1 MYKMGCTDKSKRT
14 GPIMTNSA
22 ALRVLYDL
30 AGGRMKTWG
39 ALGRELGAIL
49 GEEAAAGQAGA
60 GLCSQ
65 PPVNVD
71 DIYKRNR
78 PWPSGFGPKEYCRA
92 FRKYADEG
100 HASHYGAL
108 LKVQQSLEAS
118 NAYTPQVKAL
128 VENIRPGADDQEVA
142 EGLERVME
150 AIVETARPYNKVGK
164 LVEPM
169 PRESERSRE
178 TRGASG
184 AMERQVARGLTAA
197 AVRGVDG
204 APDMDGFAAR
214 SGVCVPG
221 TMVPAARAAGCTL
234 GAVVPVAR
242 AAGCG
247 SVTVSDAAL
256 SAQTC
261 PSATGAGCDSHVT
274 MAVASCEEIGLPHV
288 VQLLESCAF
297 GKTGVE
303 ILMCVVPARLFGA
316 PALEIDL
323 AQACEQGLSPRVRAA
338 LAQELCCDSG
348 LACRAMRRSCETL
361 VASAAMDAD
370 RVFSCATSLFAV
382 PSDYPASAELSRARS
397 FYTRYADGDAAR
409 ALLCLILMGLVG
421 ISGVNRIMMCPD
433 VGLLFAR

>member
-1 MYKMGCTDKSKRT
+1 MGRADKNKHAE
-14 GPIMTNSA
+14 PIMTNSA

-39 ALGRELGAIL
+39 ALGRELGAML

-60 GLCSQ
+60 SLCSL

-118 NAYTPQVKAL
+118 NAYTPQIKAL
-128 VENIRPGADDQEVA
+128 MENIRPDADDREVA

-150 AIVETARPYNKVGK
+150 AIVETARPYNKVGSPAGP
-164 LVEPM
+164 V
-169 PRESERSRE
+169 PREDERCGEAGE
-178 TRGASG
+178 TCSA
-184 AMERQVARGLTAA
+184 ERQIACGFAA
-197 AVRGVDG
+197 AATRGVDYKLG
-204 APDMDGFAAR
+204 IDGPVLVAA
-214 SGVCVPG
+214 GHMTG
-221 TMVPAARAAGCTL
+221 TVAPAARAVGHEP
-234 GAVVPVAR
+234 GASANAV
-242 AAGCG
+242 
-247 SVTVSDAAL
+247 L

-261 PSATGAGCDSHVT
+261 PFATGKDCDSRAA
-274 MAVASCEEIGLPHV
+274 MAITSSGEMSLSHIVR
-288 VQLLESCAF
+288 LLESCAF

-303 ILMCVVPARLFGA
+303 ILMCVVPARLLGA
-316 PALEIDL
+316 PALNADL
-323 AQACEQGLSPRVRAA
+323 TQACEQGLSPQAQAA

-348 LACRAMRRSCETL
+348 LACRSMRRSCEAL
-361 VASAAMDAD
+361 VAGGAIDAD
-370 RVFSCATSLFAV
+370 RVFSCATSLFAALSGR
-382 PSDYPASAELSRARS
+382 PTGAELSRARS

-409 ALLCLILMGLVG
+409 ALLCLILTGLVG
-421 ISGVNRIMMCPD
+421 ISGFNRIMMCPE
-433 VGLLFAR
+433 VGLLFAH

>member
-1 MYKMGCTDKSKRT
+1 
-14 GPIMTNSA
+14 MTNSA

-39 ALGRELGAIL
+39 ALGRELGAML

-60 GLCSQ
+60 VASSL

-128 VENIRPGADDQEVA
+128 MENIRPDADDREVA

-150 AIVETARPYNKVGK
+150 TIVETARPYNKVGK
-164 LVEPM
+164 LDDSAS
-169 PRESERSRE
+169 RESVRSGEASETCSTERH
-178 TRGASG
+178 
-184 AMERQVARGLTAA
+184 VACDLAA
-197 AVRGVDG
+197 AATRGVDCKRG
-204 APDMDGFAAR
+204 IDGPA
-214 SGVCVPG
+214 
-221 TMVPAARAAGCTL
+221 MVAAGRTTDTV
-234 GAVVPVAR
+234 APVAR
-242 AAGCG
+242 AMGHEPGTAHN
-247 SVTVSDAAL
+247 AAL
-256 SAQTC
+256 PAQTC
-261 PSATGAGCDSHVT
+261 SSAAGAGCDSHVS
-274 MAVASCEEIGLPHV
+274 MATASCEEIGLPRI

-303 ILMCVVPARLFGA
+303 ILMCVVPARLLGA
-316 PALEIDL
+316 PALNADL
-323 AQACEQGLSPRVRAA
+323 TQACEQGLSPQAQAA

-361 VASAAMDAD
+361 VTSGAMDAD
-370 RVFSCATSLFAV
+370 RVFSRATSLFAA
-382 PSDYPASAELSRARS
+382 PFGYPAGAEHSRALS
-397 FYTRYADGDAAR
+397 LYTRYADGDAAR
-409 ALLCLILMGLVG
+409 ALFCLVLMGLVG
-421 ISGVNRIMMCPD
+421 ISGFNRIMMCPE
-433 VGLLFAR
+433 VGLLFAH

>member
-1 MYKMGCTDKSKRT
+1 MGRADKNKHAES
-14 GPIMTNSA
+14 IMTNSA

-39 ALGRELGAIL
+39 ALGRELGAML

-60 GLCSQ
+60 SLCSL

-118 NAYTPQVKAL
+118 NAYTPQIKAL
-128 VENIRPGADDQEVA
+128 MENIRPDADDREVA

-150 AIVETARPYNKVGK
+150 AIVETARPYNKVGSPAGP
-164 LVEPM
+164 V
-169 PRESERSRE
+169 PREDERCGEAGE
-178 TRGASG
+178 TCSA
-184 AMERQVARGLTAA
+184 ERQIACGSAA
-197 AVRGVDG
+197 AATRGVDCKLG
-204 APDMDGFAAR
+204 IDGPVLAAA
-214 SGVCVPG
+214 GHMTG
-221 TMVPAARAAGCTL
+221 TVAPAARAVGHEP
-234 GAVVPVAR
+234 GASANAV
-242 AAGCG
+242 
-247 SVTVSDAAL
+247 L

-261 PSATGAGCDSHVT
+261 PFATGKDCDSRAA
-274 MAVASCEEIGLPHV
+274 MAITSSGEMSLSHIVR
-288 VQLLESCAF
+288 LLESCAF

-303 ILMCVVPARLFGA
+303 ILMCVVPARLLGA
-316 PALEIDL
+316 PALNADL
-323 AQACEQGLSPRVRAA
+323 TQACEQGLSPQAQAA

-348 LACRAMRRSCETL
+348 LACRSMRRSCEAL
-361 VASAAMDAD
+361 VAGGAIDAD
-370 RVFSCATSLFAV
+370 RVFSCATSLFAALSSR
-382 PSDYPASAELSRARS
+382 PTGAELSRARS

-409 ALLCLILMGLVG
+409 ALLCLILTGLVG
-421 ISGVNRIMMCPD
+421 ISGFNRIMMCPE
-433 VGLLFAR
+433 VGLLFAH

>member
-1 MYKMGCTDKSKRT
+1 MGRADKNKHAE
-14 GPIMTNSA
+14 PIMTNSA

-39 ALGRELGAIL
+39 ALGRELGAML

-60 GLCSQ
+60 SLCSL

-118 NAYTPQVKAL
+118 NAYTPQIKAL
-128 VENIRPGADDQEVA
+128 MENIRPDADDREVA

-150 AIVETARPYNKVGK
+150 AIVETARPYNKVGSPAGP
-164 LVEPM
+164 V
-169 PRESERSRE
+169 PREDERCGEAGE
-178 TRGASG
+178 TCSA
-184 AMERQVARGLTAA
+184 ERQIACGFAA
-197 AVRGVDG
+197 AATRGVDYKLG
-204 APDMDGFAAR
+204 IDGPVLVAA
-214 SGVCVPG
+214 GHMTG
-221 TMVPAARAAGCTL
+221 TVAPAARAVGHEP
-234 GAVVPVAR
+234 GASANAV
-242 AAGCG
+242 
-247 SVTVSDAAL
+247 L

-261 PSATGAGCDSHVT
+261 PFATGKDCDSRAA
-274 MAVASCEEIGLPHV
+274 MAITSSGEMSLSHIVR
-288 VQLLESCAF
+288 LLESCAF

-303 ILMCVVPARLFGA
+303 ILMCVVPARLLGA
-316 PALEIDL
+316 PALNADL
-323 AQACEQGLSPRVRAA
+323 TQACEQGLSPQAQAA

-348 LACRAMRRSCETL
+348 LACRSMRRSCEAL
-361 VASAAMDAD
+361 VAGGAIDAD
-370 RVFSCATSLFAV
+370 RVFSCATSLFAALSSR
-382 PSDYPASAELSRARS
+382 PTGAELSRARS

-409 ALLCLILMGLVG
+409 ALLCLILTGLVG
-421 ISGVNRIMMCPD
+421 ISGFNRIMMCPE
-433 VGLLFAR
+433 VGLLFAH

>member
-1 MYKMGCTDKSKRT
+1 MGCTDKSKRT
-14 GPIMTNSA
+14 DPIMTNSA

-39 ALGRELGAIL
+39 ALGRELGAML
-49 GEEAAAGQAGA
+49 GEDLAAGKPSVVAS
-60 GLCSQ
+60 GL

-128 VENIRPGADDQEVA
+128 VENIRPDADDREVA
-142 EGLERVME
+142 ENLERVME
-150 AIVETARPYNKVGK
+150 AIIETARPYNKVGK
-164 LVEPM
+164 LVNSA
-169 PRESERSRE
+169 PREGERGGEAGSEACS
-178 TRGASG
+178 T
-184 AMERQVARGLTAA
+184 ERQVASDFAA
-197 AVRGVDG
+197 AVACGVDCG
-204 APDMDGFAAR
+204 
-214 SGVCVPG
+214 PG
-221 TMVPAARAAGCTL
+221 MGGPAMVVAGYATDAVVPAARAMGHEP
-234 GAVVPVAR
+234 GG
-242 AAGCG
+242 AAG
-247 SVTVSDAAL
+247 AAL
-256 SAQTC
+256 PAQTC
-261 PSATGAGCDSHVT
+261 PSAAGAGCDSHAAIAT
-274 MAVASCEEIGLPHV
+274 ASCEEIGLPRI

-303 ILMCVVPARLFGA
+303 ILTRVVPARLFGA

-323 AQACEQGLSPRVRAA
+323 AQACEQGLSPRAQAA

-348 LACRAMRRSCETL
+348 LACRSMRRSCETL
-361 VASAAMDAD
+361 VTSAAMDAD
-370 RVFSCATSLFAV
+370 KVFSCAASLFAA
-382 PSDYPASAELSRARS
+382 PSGCPAGAVLSRARS

-409 ALLCLILMGLVG
+409 ALLCLILTGLVG
-421 ISGVNRIMMCPD
+421 ISGFNRIMMCPD
-433 VGLLFAR
+433 VGLLFVH

>member
-1 MYKMGCTDKSKRT
+1 
-14 GPIMTNSA
+14 MTNSA

-39 ALGRELGAIL
+39 ALGRELGAML
-49 GEEAAAGQAGA
+49 GDEAAPGQAGA
-60 GLCSQ
+60 PSCGSL

-128 VENIRPGADDQEVA
+128 MENIRPDADDREVA

-164 LVEPM
+164 LDDSAS
-169 PRESERSRE
+169 RESVRSGEASETCSTERH
-178 TRGASG
+178 
-184 AMERQVARGLTAA
+184 VACDLAA
-197 AVRGVDG
+197 AATRGVDCKRG
-204 APDMDGFAAR
+204 IDGPA
-214 SGVCVPG
+214 
-221 TMVPAARAAGCTL
+221 MVAAGRTTDTV
-234 GAVVPVAR
+234 APVAR
-242 AAGCG
+242 AMGHEPGAAHN
-247 SVTVSDAAL
+247 AAL
-256 SAQTC
+256 PAQTC
-261 PSATGAGCDSHVT
+261 PSAAGAGCDSHVS
-274 MAVASCEEIGLPHV
+274 MATASCEEIGLPRI

-303 ILMCVVPARLFGA
+303 ILMYVVPARLLGA
-316 PALEIDL
+316 PALNADL
-323 AQACEQGLSPRVRAA
+323 TQACEQGLSLRAQA
-338 LAQELCCDSG
+338 TLAQGFCCDSG

-361 VASAAMDAD
+361 VTSGAMDAD
-370 RVFSCATSLFAV
+370 RVFSCVNSLFAA
-382 PSDYPASAELSRARS
+382 SSGRPADAGLSRS
-397 FYTRYADGDAAR
+397 LSLYTRYADGDAAR
-409 ALLCLILMGLVG
+409 ALFCLVLMGLVG
-421 ISGVNRIMMCPD
+421 ISGFNRIMMCPE
-433 VGLLFAR
+433 VGLLFAH

>member
-1 MYKMGCTDKSKRT
+1 
-14 GPIMTNSA
+14 MTNSA

-39 ALGRELGAIL
+39 ALGRELGAML
-49 GEEAAAGQAGA
+49 GDEAAPGQAGA
-60 GLCSQ
+60 PSCGSL

-128 VENIRPGADDQEVA
+128 MENIRPDADDREVA

-164 LVEPM
+164 LDDSAS
-169 PRESERSRE
+169 RESVRSGEASETCSTERH
-178 TRGASG
+178 
-184 AMERQVARGLTAA
+184 VACDLAA
-197 AVRGVDG
+197 AATRGVDCKRG
-204 APDMDGFAAR
+204 IDGPA
-214 SGVCVPG
+214 
-221 TMVPAARAAGCTL
+221 MVAAGRTTDTV
-234 GAVVPVAR
+234 APVAR
-242 AAGCG
+242 AMGHEPGAAHN
-247 SVTVSDAAL
+247 AAL
-256 SAQTC
+256 PAQTC
-261 PSATGAGCDSHVT
+261 SSAAGAGCDSHVS
-274 MAVASCEEIGLPHV
+274 MATASCEEIGLPRI

-303 ILMCVVPARLFGA
+303 ILMYVVPARLLGA
-316 PALEIDL
+316 PALNADL
-323 AQACEQGLSPRVRAA
+323 TQACEQGLSLRAQA
-338 LAQELCCDSG
+338 TLAQGFCCDSG

-361 VASAAMDAD
+361 VTSGAMDAD
-370 RVFSCATSLFAV
+370 RVFSCVNSLFAA
-382 PSDYPASAELSRARS
+382 SSGRPADAGLSRS
-397 FYTRYADGDAAR
+397 LSLYTRYADGDAAR
-409 ALLCLILMGLVG
+409 ALFCLVLMGLVG
-421 ISGVNRIMMCPD
+421 ISGFNRIMMCPE
-433 VGLLFAR
+433 VGLLFAH

>member
-1 MYKMGCTDKSKRT
+1 MGCTDKSKRT
-14 GPIMTNSA
+14 DPIMTNSA

-39 ALGRELGAIL
+39 ALGRELGAML
-49 GEEAAAGQAGA
+49 GEDLAAGKPSAVA
-60 GLCSQ
+60 SGL

-128 VENIRPGADDQEVA
+128 VENIRPDADDRDVA
-142 EGLERVME
+142 ESLERVME

-164 LVEPM
+164 LVNSA
-169 PRESERSRE
+169 PREGERGGEAGSEACS
-178 TRGASG
+178 T
-184 AMERQVARGLTAA
+184 ERQVAYDLAA
-197 AVRGVDG
+197 AAMRGVD
-204 APDMDGFAAR
+204 
-214 SGVCVPG
+214 CVPSVDG
-221 TMVPAARAAGCTL
+221 PAMAAAGCTTGTVAPAARTVERVP
-234 GAVVPVAR
+234 GA
-242 AAGCG
+242 AAG
-247 SVTVSDAAL
+247 AAL
-256 SAQTC
+256 PAQTC
-261 PSATGAGCDSHVT
+261 PSAAGAGCDSRAT
-274 MAVASCEEIGLPHV
+274 MAIASCEEIGLPRI

-303 ILMCVVPARLFGA
+303 ILTRVVPARLLGA

-323 AQACEQGLSPRVRAA
+323 AQACEQGLSPQVQAV
-338 LAQELCCDSG
+338 LVQELCCDSG
-348 LACRAMRRSCETL
+348 LACRAMRRSCEIL
-361 VASAAMDAD
+361 VTSAAMDAD
-370 RVFSCATSLFAV
+370 KVFSCAASLFAAR
-382 PSDYPASAELSRARS
+382 PGYPAGAELSRARS

-409 ALLCLILMGLVG
+409 ALLCLILTGLVG
-421 ISGVNRIMMCPD
+421 ISGFNRIMMCPD
-433 VGLLFAR
+433 VGLLFVH

>member
-1 MYKMGCTDKSKRT
+1 MGRADKNKHAE
-14 GPIMTNSA
+14 PIMTNSA

-39 ALGRELGAIL
+39 ALGRELGAML

-60 GLCSQ
+60 SLCSL

-118 NAYTPQVKAL
+118 NAYTPQIKAL
-128 VENIRPGADDQEVA
+128 MENIRPDADDREVA

-150 AIVETARPYNKVGK
+150 AIVETARPYNKVGSPAGP
-164 LVEPM
+164 V
-169 PRESERSRE
+169 PREDERCGEAGE
-178 TRGASG
+178 TCSA
-184 AMERQVARGLTAA
+184 ERQIACGFAA
-197 AVRGVDG
+197 AATRGVDYKLG
-204 APDMDGFAAR
+204 IDGPVLVAA
-214 SGVCVPG
+214 GHMTG
-221 TMVPAARAAGCTL
+221 TVAPAARAVGHEP
-234 GAVVPVAR
+234 GASANAV
-242 AAGCG
+242 
-247 SVTVSDAAL
+247 L
-256 SAQTC
+256 SAQTS
-261 PSATGAGCDSHVT
+261 PFATGKDCDSRAA
-274 MAVASCEEIGLPHV
+274 MAITSSGEMSLPRI

-303 ILMCVVPARLFGA
+303 ILMCVVPARLLGA
-316 PALEIDL
+316 PALNADL
-323 AQACEQGLSPRVRAA
+323 TQACEQGLSPQAQAA

-348 LACRAMRRSCETL
+348 LACRSMRRSCEAL
-361 VASAAMDAD
+361 VAGGAIDAD
-370 RVFSCATSLFAV
+370 RVFSCATSLFAALSGR
-382 PSDYPASAELSRARS
+382 PTGAELSRARS

-409 ALLCLILMGLVG
+409 ALLCLILTGLVG
-421 ISGVNRIMMCPD
+421 ISGFNRIMMCPE
-433 VGLLFAR
+433 VGLLFAH

>member
-1 MYKMGCTDKSKRT
+1 MGCTDKSKRT
-14 GPIMTNSA
+14 DPIMTNSA

-128 VENIRPGADDQEVA
+128 VENIRPDADDREVA
-142 EGLERVME
+142 ESLERVME
-150 AIVETARPYNKVGK
+150 AIIETARPYNKVGK
-164 LVEPM
+164 LVEPA
-169 PRESERSRE
+169 PREGERGGEAGSEACS
-178 TRGASG
+178 T
-184 AMERQVARGLTAA
+184 ERQVASGFAA
-197 AVRGVDG
+197 AVACGVD
-204 APDMDGFAAR
+204 
-214 SGVCVPG
+214 CVPSVDG
-221 TMVPAARAAGCTL
+221 PAMAAAGCTTGTVAPAARTVERVP
-234 GAVVPVAR
+234 GA
-242 AAGCG
+242 AAG
-247 SVTVSDAAL
+247 AAL
-256 SAQTC
+256 PAQTC
-261 PSATGAGCDSHVT
+261 PSAAGAGCDSRVA
-274 MAVASCEEIGLPHV
+274 MIVASCEDIGLPRV
-288 VQLLESCAF
+288 VRLLESCAF
-297 GKTGVE
+297 AKTGVE
-303 ILMCVVPARLFGA
+303 ILTRVVPARLFGV

-323 AQACEQGLSPRVRAA
+323 AQACEQGLSPQVQAV

-348 LACRAMRRSCETL
+348 LACRSMRRSCETL
-361 VASAAMDAD
+361 VTSAAMDAD
-370 RVFSCATSLFAV
+370 KVFSCAASLFAA
-382 PSDYPASAELSRARS
+382 PSGRPAGAELSRARS

-409 ALLCLILMGLVG
+409 ALLCLILTGLVG
-421 ISGVNRIMMCPD
+421 ISGFNRIMMCPD
-433 VGLLFAR
+433 VGLLFVH

>member
-1 MYKMGCTDKSKRT
+1 MGRADKNKHAE
-14 GPIMTNSA
+14 PIMTNSA

-39 ALGRELGAIL
+39 ALGRELGAML

-60 GLCSQ
+60 SLCSL

-118 NAYTPQVKAL
+118 NAYTPQIKAL
-128 VENIRPGADDQEVA
+128 MENIRPDADDREVA

-150 AIVETARPYNKVGK
+150 AIVETARPYNKVGSPAGP
-164 LVEPM
+164 V
-169 PRESERSRE
+169 PREDERCGEAGE
-178 TRGASG
+178 TCSA
-184 AMERQVARGLTAA
+184 ERQIACGFAA
-197 AVRGVDG
+197 AATRGVDYKLG
-204 APDMDGFAAR
+204 IDGPVLVAA
-214 SGVCVPG
+214 GHMTG
-221 TMVPAARAAGCTL
+221 TVAPAARAVGHEP
-234 GAVVPVAR
+234 GASANAV
-242 AAGCG
+242 
-247 SVTVSDAAL
+247 L

-261 PSATGAGCDSHVT
+261 PFATGKDCDSRAA
-274 MAVASCEEIGLPHV
+274 MAITSSGEMSLSHIVR
-288 VQLLESCAF
+288 LLESCAF

-303 ILMCVVPARLFGA
+303 ILMCVVPARLLGA
-316 PALEIDL
+316 PALNVDL
-323 AQACEQGLSPRVRAA
+323 TQACEQGLSPQAQAA

-348 LACRAMRRSCETL
+348 LACRAMRRSCEAL
-361 VASAAMDAD
+361 VAGGAIDAD
-370 RVFSCATSLFAV
+370 RVFSCATSLFAALSSR
-382 PSDYPASAELSRARS
+382 PTGAELSRARS

-409 ALLCLILMGLVG
+409 ALLCLILTGLVG
-421 ISGVNRIMMCPD
+421 ISGFNRIMMCPE
-433 VGLLFAR
+433 VGLLFAH